1 MAKSENIGN
10 ILILSIGGLFAWRM
24 IRKEILTDNNKEIE
38 ILARTVYGEAR
49 GESPKGQQAVM
60 QTILNRVKKGGWW
73 GATIEDVCKKPY
85 QFSCW
90 NPETVGSTDSASL
103 ANYNTMMNADMTD
116 STYEYLYLI
125 AKSSVENGGQ
135 LGTDYSNGATH
146 YHAKSVSPSWANK
159 LTKTAEIGSH
169 IFYV

>member
-10 ILILSIGGLFAWRM
+10 ILILGLGGYFAYRM
-24 IRKEILTDNNKEIE
+24 IRKEYLTDDSREVE

-49 GESPKGQQAVM
+49 GESAKGQQAVM

-90 NPETVGSTDSASL
+90 NPETVGATDSASV
-103 ANYNTMMNADMTD
+103 ANYKKMMEVTTADP
-116 STYEYLYLI
+116 TYQYIYQI
-125 AKSSVENGGQ
+125 ATSAVRNNG
-135 LGTDYSNGATH
+135 LGVDYSNGATH

-159 LTKTAEIGSH
+159 LTKTAEVGNH
-169 IFYV
+169 IFYA

>member
-1 MAKSENIGN
+1 MANKENIGN

-24 IRKEILTDNNKEIE
+24 IRKEILTDNERE
-38 ILARTVYGEAR
+38 VDILARTVYGEAR
-49 GESPKGQQAVM
+49 GESAKGQQAVM

-90 NPETVGSTDSASL
+90 NPETVGATDSASV
-103 ANYNTMMNADMTD
+103 ANYDKMMSVTTSDPTF
-116 STYEYLYLI
+116 EYIYTI
-125 AKSSVENGGQ
+125 AKSAVANGG
-135 LGTDYSNGATH
+135 LGVDYSNGATH